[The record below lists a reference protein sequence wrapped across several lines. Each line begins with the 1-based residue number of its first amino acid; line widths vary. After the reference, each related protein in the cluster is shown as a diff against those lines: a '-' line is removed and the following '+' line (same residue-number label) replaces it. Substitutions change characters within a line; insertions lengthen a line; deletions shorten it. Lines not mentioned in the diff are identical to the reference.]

1 VGAKRVSNVE
11 ILNFLKK
18 SLGIIIKRLE
28 EEGILTETTYTETTY
43 SDHTFI
49 PVLNVTDTGIALDLP
64 AMLYKVKVVGDYPV
78 FLNIDRPVDTEYK
91 VVWPGSYYIIPRRG
105 VKLYLKAPQGFTTM
119 VEIEALS

>member
-28 EEGILTETTYTETTY
+28 EGGVLTEPASY

-49 PVLNVTDTGIALDLP
+49 PVLNVTDAGIVLDLP

-78 FLNIDRPVDTEYK
+78 FLNIDRPADTEYK
-91 VVWPGSYYIIPRRG
+91 VVWPGSYYIIPRHG
-105 VKLYLKAPQGFTTM
+105 VRLYLKAPQGFTTM